1 MSLSNV
7 FSNVFSNNNNKR
19 NNNTPKYYKPS
30 PLSGSTSATATASKY
45 FPSSLTKKKEPK
57 KEFSILSQSTSF
69 PILATSS
76 DKSQNAHVTRVK
88 MSFANAAKQQD
99 LEKQPDQQQQEKTQP
114 GWIHIR
120 NNNGKIEYKNGAQT
134 ERYPCSDDNF
144 EVRLGNI
151 MFKNRLAKEQYE
163 RDNDIFRLG
172 DLSEFYGEK
181 TVFEIYADEERR
193 IYKSNSNKFTDN
205 DNDNAS
211 SSSDSDYDD
220 YINYNKFENRLQ

>member
-1 MSLSNV
+1 M
-7 FSNVFSNNNNKR
+7 
-19 NNNTPKYYKPS
+19 
-30 PLSGSTSATATASKY
+30 Y
-45 FPSSLTKKKEPK
+45 FLTIITTEIIIHQNITNHHLYQDQHQNQHQNQHLNEPK

-69 PILATSS
+69 PILSTSS
-76 DKSQNAHVTRVK
+76 DQSQNAHVTRVK
-88 MSFANAAKQQD
+88 MSFANAAKHQETD
-99 LEKQPDQQQQEKTQP
+99 LEKQQDQQQQREKAQP

-120 NNNGKIEYKNGAQT
+120 NNNGKIEYKNGAPT

-211 SSSDSDYDD
+211 SSDSDYDD